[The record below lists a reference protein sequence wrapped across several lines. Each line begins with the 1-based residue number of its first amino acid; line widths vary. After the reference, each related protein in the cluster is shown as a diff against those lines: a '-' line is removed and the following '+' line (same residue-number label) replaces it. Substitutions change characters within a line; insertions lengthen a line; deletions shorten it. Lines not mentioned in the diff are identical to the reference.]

1 MSQTW
6 IVESTPFKENVAKLR
21 NAILKQNHILHEL
34 KYVPFGTSQNLP
46 NIPNDE
52 LSIFYGSLNLGRVAR
67 QKYSSGVWCDLAKL
81 RCSSYYPHFG
91 KYLLNSPYCMF
102 PFGDYQN
109 LKPHLFKTFGR
120 ELNIFL
126 RPDSGYKIFTGGLI
140 AEQESMAHFLANSV
154 VFDNEI
160 VIASEPA
167 NISRE
172 WRLVVCDKKI
182 VASSQYQK
190 NGLLD
195 TQEGCPKDVYDFA
208 TQAIQD
214 WQPELCFVIDVAQS
228 GDSLF
233 VLELNSFSCSGLYE
247 CNLDEV
253 VHHASLAA
261 KKEFYELHD
270 E

>member
-1 MSQTW
+1 
-6 IVESTPFKENVAKLR
+6 
-21 NAILKQNHILHEL
+21 
-34 KYVPFGTSQNLP
+34 
-46 NIPNDE
+46 
-52 LSIFYGSLNLGRVAR
+52 
-67 QKYSSGVWCDLAKL
+67 
-81 RCSSYYPHFG
+81 
-91 KYLLNSPYCMF
+91 MF

-109 LKPHLFKTFGR
+109 LKPFLFKSFGR
-120 ELNIFL
+120 NSDIFI

-140 AEQESMAHFLANSV
+140 AEQESMSHFLANSV
-154 VFDNEI
+154 VFNNEI
-160 VIASEPA
+160 IIASEPA

-190 NGLLD
+190 NGLFD
-195 TQEGCPKDVYDFA
+195 TEEGCPKDVYDFA

-214 WQPELCFVIDVAQS
+214 WQPELCFVIDIAES
-228 GDSLF
+228 NDLF

-253 VHHASLAA
+253 VYHASLAA
-261 KKEFYELHD
+261 EKEFRELVD

>member
-1 MSQTW
+1 MKINW
-6 IVESTPFKENVAKLR
+6 IVESTPFKENIEGLR
-21 NAILKQNHILHEL
+21 QAVKKQGHTLHEV
-34 KYVPFGTSQNLP
+34 KYVPFFKNQNLP
-46 NIPNDE
+46 DIPEGE
-52 LSIFYGSLNLGRVAR
+52 LSVFYGSLNLAR
-67 QKYSSGVWCDLAKL
+67 TARKKYIGGVWCDLAKL
-81 RCSSYYPHFG
+81 RCSSYYPYFG

-102 PFGDYQN
+102 PFGDYKN
-109 LKPHLFKTFGR
+109 LKPYLFKTFGR

-140 AEQESMAHFLANSV
+140 AEQESISHFLANQV

-195 TQEGCPKDVYDFA
+195 TQEGCPMHVYNFA
-208 TQAIQD
+208 EEAIKL
-214 WQPELCFVIDVAQS
+214 WQPEICFVIDIAES
-228 GDSLF
+228 NDLF
-233 VLELNSFSCSGLYE
+233 VLELNSFSCSGFYD
-247 CNLDEV
+247 CNLDDIV
-253 VHHASLAA
+253 FYASLAA
-261 KKEFYELHD
+261 EKEFRELA